1 MFHFLNK
8 LYLAP
13 QIACNNKNSKQNW
26 TTAFFSRTKKNIMA
40 EKVNSF
46 YLFLPVFAVK
56 KMNKTISILL
66 KPLNGSTG
74 GHFDYADGAF

>member
-1 MFHFLNK
+1 
-8 LYLAP
+8 
-13 QIACNNKNSKQNW
+13 
-26 TTAFFSRTKKNIMA
+26 MA

-74 GHFDYADGAF
+74 GHFDYADGAFQMETEL